1 MEMYV
6 FCTFMLTINVVPLG
20 QFLPSKES
28 VNGLKKS
35 RRRYRV
41 SVFINETQFYFSFKK
56 GFVDVKGYLYH
67 KLFYVLFRE
76 KLDILIDDEGK
87 NLTDIWNRL
96 PVLMCKELS
105 KNRHI
110 SSKD

>member
-41 SVFINETQFYFSFKK
+41 SVFINLTHFYISFKK
-56 GFVDVKGYLYH
+56 GFVDVKGYLCH

-96 PVLMCKELS
+96 HVLMCKELS

>member
-41 SVFINETQFYFSFKK
+41 SV
-56 GFVDVKGYLYH
+56 L
-67 KLFYVLFRE
+67 
-76 KLDILIDDEGK
+76 
-87 NLTDIWNRL
+87 
-96 PVLMCKELS
+96 
-105 KNRHI
+105 
-110 SSKD
+110 